1 MLDMTS
7 RIMYLRLLLL
17 PKILQAFC
25 SVENGLKFYFR
36 ASLRTWRGLLIL
48 CLVQHWNRR
57 PIINI
62 NEFYQLVLGQ
72 FSSFW
77 LPYAGIV
84 LRPSPYSVIYFQQVI
99 VSLSIFCCKYS
110 LVAVVRNRFYLLT
123 HSLTQLPHFYFWK
136 HVT

>member
-1 MLDMTS
+1 MG
-7 RIMYLRLLLL
+7 
-17 PKILQAFC
+17 
-25 SVENGLKFYFR
+25 VEMKTLK
-36 ASLRTWRGLLIL
+36 LIL
-48 CLVQHWNRR
+48 YLVQHWNRR

-62 NEFYQLVLGQ
+62 NGFYQLVLGQ

-110 LVAVVRNRFYLLT
+110 LVALVRNRFYLLT
-123 HSLTQLPHFYFWK
+123 HSLTHSTSAFLFLKARNLILSKGKGIHNM
-136 HVT
+136 V